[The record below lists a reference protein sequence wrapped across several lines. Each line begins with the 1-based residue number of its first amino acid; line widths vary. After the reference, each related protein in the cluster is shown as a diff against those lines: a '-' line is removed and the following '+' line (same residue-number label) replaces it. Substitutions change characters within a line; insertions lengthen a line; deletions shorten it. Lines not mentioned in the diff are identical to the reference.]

1 MIVKSVYHDQYIH
14 IANKSSKTYFQQ
26 LILHQYGVFI
36 DIPKQN
42 QVQLIQNNLKSL
54 YSKK

>member
-14 IANKSSKTYFQQ
+14 IANKSSKSYFQQ

-36 DIPKQN
+36 DMPKQN